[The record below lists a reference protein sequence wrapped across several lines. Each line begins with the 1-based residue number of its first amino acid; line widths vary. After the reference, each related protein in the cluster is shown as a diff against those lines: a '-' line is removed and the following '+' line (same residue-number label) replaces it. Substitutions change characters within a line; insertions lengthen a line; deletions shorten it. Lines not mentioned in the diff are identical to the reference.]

1 MHPEG
6 DDAAD
11 VGATAAGTDDGELI
25 VVHRP
30 PVWAPLTLVAFVGLI
45 VCTNVANVVW
55 STWADSHPAA
65 LLALS
70 SRQRY
75 LVLAV
80 TGGISPLSYA
90 IVGALRIALA
100 FVVCHLIGRAYRDQ
114 ALSWFTRYLGIR
126 QRQLDTLREGFSKAE
141 IGLIPF
147 FAGSNIVAVLTGVHR
162 TRPVKLA
169 AAARDRHRRA
179 TGAVLVA
186 GQDLRG
192 PAPRRPLVHHPLPM
206 VAAGPLDRHRRAGQP
221 AQLPARRRVVAGAAK
236 G

>member
-11 VGATAAGTDDGELI
+11 LSATGNGAAEL

-30 PVWAPLTLVAFVGLI
+30 PKWAPLTLVAFVALV
-45 VCTNVANVVW
+45 VCTNIANVVW
-55 STWADSHPAA
+55 ANWADDHPAG

-80 TGGISPLSYA
+80 TGGISPFAYA
-90 IVGALRIALA
+90 VVGALRIALA
-100 FVVCHLIGRAYRDQ
+100 FVVCHMVGRAYRDQ

-126 QRQLDTLREGFSKAE
+126 QRQLDALRDGFSKAE

-162 TRPVKLA
+162 TGPAKLA
-169 AAARDRHRRA
+169 VLLAIGIAGRLALFWYLSKTFEDQLLDVLSFITRYQWWLLGLSILVVVLANLRNFRR
-179 TGAVLVA
+179 GA
-186 GQDLRG
+186 GR
-192 PAPRRPLVHHPLPM
+192 
-206 VAAGPLDRHRRAGQP
+206 
-221 AQLPARRRVVAGAAK
+221 
-236 G
+236 